1 MTTETPLPA
10 TAPAA
15 APKKKPGIVAYISF
29 FLACAFFSGTLIT
42 DQWWGIFDYTVLLG
56 DFGSLV
62 SKVTNNG
69 GEIVTQMANFRGK
82 GGSGAI
88 DGFMFALSLVPTIMF
103 ALAMITMLEHYGAL
117 KAARQLLTPVLKPLL
132 GLPGSSA
139 LALIASLQST
149 DGGAALTRQLCDAG
163 ELTDR
168 EKNVFAAF
176 QMTADAPITNFFSS
190 GAIFFTLVAASGE
203 PVMPVSLGV
212 CLGVILLGKIFAANV
227 MRLIEIRGS
236 RA

>member
-1 MTTETPLPA
+1 
-10 TAPAA
+10 
-15 APKKKPGIVAYISF
+15 
-29 FLACAFFSGTLIT
+29 
-42 DQWWGIFDYTVLLG
+42 
-56 DFGSLV
+56 
-62 SKVTNNG
+62 
-69 GEIVTQMANFRGK
+69 ANFRGK